1 MRNLHVFLAAAAFA
15 GLLAPAS
22 AQMAQPHVIRGTI
35 TAVSGSMVTIQR
47 STGAIVVNDE
57 PALNDKMTG
66 NVAVGRQ
73 VVARGYWRGGTF
85 YATSFADSNVYELM
99 PDENRLMGGP
109 MPGRPRGVVRGNITA
124 VSGHL
129 VTVSNG
135 TNSIVINDQPALNRK
150 LTGSVA
156 VGRSIAAIGY
166 WRGGTFYATTIE
178 GAANAGNIPQ
188 TLPNF
193 GAFARIPDSL
203 SGTITAVS
211 GSRVTLQQSTGT
223 IVVND
228 QPALNARST
237 GNVAVGRQVVAEGYW
252 LHGTFYATSFEDATP

>member
-1 MRNLHVFLAAAAFA
+1 MRKLHVFLAAAAFI
-15 GLLAPAS
+15 GLPAPAW
-22 AQMAQPHVIRGTI
+22 AQSPGPRVITGTI

-47 STGAIVVNDE
+47 STGTIVVNDQ
-57 PALNDKMTG
+57 PALNNRMSG

-73 VVARGYWRGGTF
+73 VVARGYWQGGTF
-85 YATSFADSNVYELM
+85 YATSFADANVYELM
-99 PDENRLMGGP
+99 PDEDRLVGGP
-109 MPGRPRGVVRGNITA
+109 MPGRPRGAVRGNITA

-156 VGRSIAAIGY
+156 VGRSIVAIGY
-166 WRGGTFYATTIE
+166 WHGGTFYATTIE
-178 GAANAGNIPQ
+178 DAASAGNIPQ

-211 GSRVTLQQSTGT
+211 GSQVTLQQSAGT
-223 IVVND
+223 IVIND

-237 GNVAVGRQVVAEGYW
+237 GNVAVGRQVVADGYW
-252 LHGTFYATSFEDATP
+252 LHGTFYATRFEDATP